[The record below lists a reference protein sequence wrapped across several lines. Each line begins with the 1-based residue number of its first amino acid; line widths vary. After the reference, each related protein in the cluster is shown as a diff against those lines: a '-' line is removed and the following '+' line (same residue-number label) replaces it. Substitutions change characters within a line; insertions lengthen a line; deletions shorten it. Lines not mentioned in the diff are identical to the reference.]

1 MMNSNPI
8 DKNTVMMVSGGG
20 RGITAACVIELA
32 ARNQCTFIL
41 LGRSSLD
48 CAFPAGYQTGMSEA
62 KLKKLVMDAV
72 IQAGEK
78 PSPKSVDAACRK
90 IKAVAEIQETLRAIE
105 SVGGK
110 AIYLSADVTD
120 LNQVKTVM
128 QSEMVKSLGPVSAV
142 LHGAG
147 NLADKLIEQK
157 TLLDFQ
163 NVFDPKITG
172 LQNMLQVLKPDRLT
186 TILLFSS
193 VVGFYGNAG
202 QSDYAMAND
211 VLNKLGYF
219 LQASLPHCEV
229 KVLDWGP
236 WQSGMVSPALARA
249 FAKRGIQLI
258 PIQDGAQYLAEQAG
272 RSVNGFPQ
280 RIVGSA
286 LNRPTVTWEKM
297 PVLSTIQRSMSLAKN
312 PFLLDHQIGG
322 NPVLPATCAEG
333 WMINACEDLYP
344 GYVFRRLE
352 SYGILK
358 GIVFENAN
366 EQAYQLDITR
376 HESSTSERLR
386 LDVQIFTQAGAEL
399 PRYHYKASLFFQPS
413 VEPAM
418 LDLNAYNLQASQTI
432 YPKGHEMYQQGLLFH
447 GPAFQ
452 GVREILNLD
461 DTGLLMRCNLSK
473 VPLSVQGQFSA
484 RRNNPFMN
492 DVIVQSILVWTQ
504 LKLDSPCLP
513 ASLEAYDCYDKIQF
527 DRPYYVE
534 MKITQLTQTSIL
546 GDLTVFEENG
556 KLLQRLTGLRGTI
569 SPQLKRLF
577 SAPERIVLGE

>member
-1 MMNSNPI
+1 MNSNPI
-8 DKNTVMMVSGGG
+8 NKNTVMLVSGGG
-20 RGITAACVIELA
+20 RGITAACVKELA
-32 ARNQCTFIL
+32 AAYQCSFIL

-48 CAFPAGYQTGMSEA
+48 CAFPAGYQTGMSESE
-62 KLKKLVMDAV
+62 LKKLVMDAA

-78 PSPKSVDAACRK
+78 PSPKGVDAACRK
-90 IKAVAEIQETLRAIE
+90 IMALTEIQETLRAVE
-105 SVGGK
+105 SAGGK
-110 AIYLSADVTD
+110 ATYASADVTD
-120 LNQVKTVM
+120 LTQVKAALN
-128 QSEMVKSLGPVSAV
+128 SERVKALGSISAI

-147 NLADKLIEQK
+147 NLADRLIEQK
-157 TLLDFQ
+157 TLQDFQ
-163 NVFDPKITG
+163 SVFDPKITG
-172 LQNMLQVLKPDRLT
+172 LQNLLQAVDPQRLT

-219 LQASLPHCEV
+219 LKASLPNCEV

-258 PIQDGAQYLAEQAG
+258 PIQEGACYLAEQAG
-272 RSVNGFPQ
+272 QAQNASPQ
-280 RIVGSA
+280 QIVGSA
-286 LNRPTVTWEKM
+286 LNRPAVNWTKL
-297 PVLSTIQRSMSLAKN
+297 PVQSRIQRSMSLAKN

-344 GYVFRRLE
+344 GYVFSRLE

-358 GIVFENAN
+358 GIVFENTN
-366 EQAYQLDITR
+366 DQAYQLEVSR
-376 HESSTSERLR
+376 HESSTPERLR
-386 LDVQIFTQAGAEL
+386 LDVQIFTQNGKDL

-418 LDLNAYNLQASQTI
+418 MDLTAYNLQASQTV
-432 YPKGHEMYQQGLLFH
+432 YPKGLEMYQQGLLFH

-452 GVREILNLD
+452 GVREILSLD
-461 DTGLLMRCNLSK
+461 DTGLLMRCNLPQ
-473 VPLSVQGQFSA
+473 VPLTSQGQFSA

-492 DVIVQSILVWTQ
+492 DVIVQSILIWTQ

-513 ASLEAYDCYDKIQF
+513 ASLEAYDCYGKIQF
-527 DRPYYVE
+527 DKPYYVE

-546 GDLTVFEENG
+546 GDLTVFEEDG
-556 KLLQRLTGLRGTI
+556 TLLQRLTGLRGTI

-577 SAPERIVLGE
+577 AAPERLVVGD